1 MAPTTNA
8 RQIFNE
14 IPTGWSSS
22 QLGSGQLSDA
32 TQTGY
37 PIPGRTVVYDTAQS
51 IDLENVPLR
60 GNSLENL
67 GLVDRSL
74 FERSHERPGHQVIFG
89 KLLLEI
95 PHVEPAH

>member
-60 GNSLENL
+60 GGILL
-67 GLVDRSL
+67 KTLVLSIDPYLRG
-74 FERSHERPGHQVIFG
+74 RMRD
-89 KLLLEI
+89 
-95 PHVEPAH
+95 PAIKSYSASYC